1 MRMQHS
7 PDTSFFIEYR
17 SINNFDPTNNYI
29 NDELL
34 QLGVAYQISKL
45 YTFTLSPQ
53 IDLVEHNLR
62 AASDTLSRSFPDFN
76 LSAGVGYDA
85 LTDVYSFGIS
95 LSIPAVGASTPSLAG
110 SSADTTPFGTTT
122 TGLSQ

>member
-1 MRMQHS
+1 MARGSIGMRMQHS

-17 SINNFDPTNNYI
+17 SINNFDPTNYYI

-34 QLGVAYQISKL
+34 QLGVSYQISKL
-45 YTFTLSPQ
+45 YSFTLSPQ
-53 IDLVEHNLR
+53 IDLVERNLR
-62 AASDTLSRSFPDFN
+62 AATATLERSFPDFN
-76 LSAGVGYDA
+76 LSAGVGYDS

-95 LSIPAVGASTPSLAG
+95 LSIPAVGAKSPGLVGNS
-110 SSADTTPFGTTT
+110 T

>member
-62 AASDTLSRSFPDFN
+62 AASATLGRSFPDFN
-76 LSAGVGYDA
+76 LNAGVGYDS
-85 LTDVYSFGIS
+85 LTDVYSFGIG
-95 LSIPAVGASTPSLAG
+95 LSIPAIGASTPGITGNS
-110 SSADTTPFGTTT
+110 T

>member
-34 QLGVAYQISKL
+34 QLGVSYQISKL

-62 AASDTLSRSFPDFN
+62 AASATLSRSFPDFN
-76 LSAGVGYDA
+76 LNAGVNYDS

-95 LSIPAVGASTPSLAG
+95 LSIPAIGASTPGISG
-110 SSADTTPFGTTT
+110 NST